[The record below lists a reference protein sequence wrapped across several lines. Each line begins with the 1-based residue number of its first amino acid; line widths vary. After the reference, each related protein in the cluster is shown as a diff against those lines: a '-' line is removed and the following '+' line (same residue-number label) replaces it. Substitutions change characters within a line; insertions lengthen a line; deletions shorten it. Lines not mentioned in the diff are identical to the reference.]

1 MTLDELRTIAEEE
14 REKQSRF
21 KHKIYV
27 CVAAGCLSSGS
38 DQVKLALD
46 AEVKE
51 RGLSGECQ
59 VKGVGC
65 MGLCAAG
72 PLISIASEGTMYQN
86 VQAVDAGEVVESL
99 GGRTVE
105 RFKLDAN
112 VPFFTQQ
119 KKIVLENSGV
129 IDPERIEDY
138 IAAQGYEALL
148 TVLTSAK
155 RTEVIEEVVRSGL
168 RGRGGAGY
176 PTGLKWSTVAKAQG
190 QTEQKYVIC
199 NADEGDPGAFMDR
212 SVLESDPH
220 RVLEGMAIAAYA
232 VGANQGYIY
241 CRAEYPLAVK
251 RLKLA
256 IKQAEQFGLLGQNIC
271 DTRFSLKI
279 DVRLGAGAFVCGEE
293 TALIASVEGKRGQP
307 RPRPPYPAQEGLWGC
322 PTLINNVETYANIPP
337 ILRNGGD
344 WVASRRRG

>member
-99 GGRTVE
+99 GGRTVP
-105 RFKLDAN
+105 RLKLDAD
-112 VPFFTQQ
+112 VPFFTRQ

-138 IAAQGYEALL
+138 IAAQGYEAL
-148 TVLTSAK
+148 VSAITE
-155 RTEVIEEVVRSGL
+155 RTPHEIVQEIIASGL

-176 PTGLKWSTVAKAQG
+176 PTGLKWSTVAKTG
-190 QTEQKYVIC
+190 EQEKYVIC
-199 NADEGDPGAFMDR
+199 NADE
-212 SVLESDPH
+212 
-220 RVLEGMAIAAYA
+220 
-232 VGANQGYIY
+232 
-241 CRAEYPLAVK
+241 
-251 RLKLA
+251 
-256 IKQAEQFGLLGQNIC
+256 
-271 DTRFSLKI
+271 
-279 DVRLGAGAFVCGEE
+279 
-293 TALIASVEGKRGQP
+293 
-307 RPRPPYPAQEGLWGC
+307 
-322 PTLINNVETYANIPP
+322 
-337 ILRNGGD
+337 
-344 WVASRRRG
+344 